1 MEHTIMTNQQLCDS
15 FYNIDN
21 VVTINIIIPQMDW
34 DALRNAEPYG
44 GRCVFSF
51 TGDRYD
57 WFNATAVEVSGT
69 LFPTGGVHTFSSVGI
84 KKRSFCG
91 SFSTSKPALAL
102 NFSKFN
108 AASGNALE
116 SLIGTKY
123 ITLNNSIQDPSFI
136 RQTLGFEL
144 FRQAELPYSRCN
156 YAHVKVNG
164 VPIGFYINIE
174 PIKNRHIEH
183 NFNGNNLGNAY
194 EIEAGEDFTQPIMNA
209 DRIGFEG
216 LSPYADKKDLKLAT
230 QTLAA
235 SGIAGMSSVIDVPQ
249 FARYFAME
257 ALLKHWDGY
266 TRNLNNTY
274 IYNDVVAV
282 ANPGT
287 QNVNFKLIPWGLDQI
302 LQPTDNFALSQNSV
316 LGNLVLNDNDLRI
329 RLNTEIRAYA
339 NSIFDRDN
347 YNNVLLPFI
356 AKMEQILIAA
366 GEASVPP
373 LIATVRAQLKLVK
386 SGGYQLIGEFP
397 LDSCHLL
404 DKATDE
410 TAHASHIERVDENYE
425 SYHRP
430 PAGAQSDRWHV
441 VRSQSQ
447 PAYKIVDRQYGTYL
461 HASATKFTNA
471 GHLNVY
477 CYRFH
482 PHVGDYFA
490 IEPVDSPDS
499 RTVSGYFRI
508 KSTRTGNYLHYSAS
522 DLTPLGRKRIY
533 QSATDATTL
542 YLF

>member
-1 MEHTIMTNQQLCDS
+1 M
-15 FYNIDN
+15 
-21 VVTINIIIPQMDW
+21 PQVAW
-34 DALRNAEPYG
+34 DTLRNATPHG
-44 GRCVFSF
+44 GICVFPF

-57 WFNATAVEVSGT
+57 WFNATSVEVSGT
-69 LFPTGGVHTFSSVGI
+69 AFPGGGTHIFHSVGI

-108 AASGNALE
+108 AANE
-116 SLIGTKY
+116 SVIENLIGTKY

-144 FRQAELPYSRCN
+144 FRQAGLPYSRCN

-164 VPIGFYINIE
+164 ASIGFYVNIE
-174 PIKNRHIEH
+174 PIKSRHIEH
-183 NFNGNNLGNAY
+183 NFNNNDAGNIY
-194 EIEAGEDFTQPIMNA
+194 EIEAGEDFTQPTMNA
-209 DRIGFEG
+209 DRISFEG
-216 LSPYADKKDLKLAT
+216 LSNFTDKKDLKLAT
-230 QTLAA
+230 QTLANT
-235 SGIAGMSSVIDVPQ
+235 GVAGLASVIDVPQ

-274 IYNDVVAV
+274 IYNDVAAV

-287 QNVNFKLIPWGLDQI
+287 ANVNFKFIPWGLDQI
-302 LQPTDNFALSQNSV
+302 LQENNTFTLSPGSV
-316 LGNLVLNDNDLRI
+316 LGNMVLNDGNLLI
-329 RLNTEIRAYA
+329 RLNTEIRSYA

-347 YNNVLLPFI
+347 YTNVLLPFI
-356 AKMEQILIAA
+356 AKMQQILLTA
-366 GEASVPP
+366 GVASVPP
-373 LIATVRAQLKLVK
+373 HIATVRAQLKLVK
-386 SGGYQLIGEFP
+386 SGGFQLIGEFP
-397 LDSCHLL
+397 LNSCHLL

-410 TAHASHIERVDENYE
+410 CAHASHIEPVDEGYE
-425 SYHRP
+425 SYHHV
-430 PAGAQSDRWHV
+430 PAGALSDRWYI
-441 VRSQSQ
+441 VRSHSR

-461 HASATKFTNA
+461 HASGTKFTNA

-482 PHVGDYFA
+482 PHDGNYFA
-490 IEPVDSPDS
+490 IELVGSPDP
-499 RTVSGYFRI
+499 RTVTGYFKI
-508 KSTRTGNYLHYSAS
+508 KSTRTGNYLHYSAT

-533 QSATDATTL
+533 QSATNATTL